1 MTFHTP
7 AIKRSESDPILRF
20 IVADR
25 DSSTSPS
32 PRARRDSRAS
42 AATATGHSHAHERQ
56 HTMFTIRASAQ
67 KTTVAVDARAAKKA
81 DAKRCARA
89 ISSSSSSRGS
99 IASRVS
105 RGGSGRL
112 GTRARG
118 RKTRDGSDVFF
129 YARSRRAWASRRDA
143 RGRARAIAV
152 DIDRGRDRSRSIHP
166 SSRAR
171 IHRARARRGIARGIE
186 RARLTNEIFSLKRT
200 APSSPRRLPSPPP
213 PPPCSSPGPRTRK
226 SSA

>member
-7 AIKRSESDPILRF
+7 TKRSESDPILRF
-20 IVADR
+20 ILADR

-105 RGGSGRL
+105 RGRSGRL

-129 YARSRRAWASRRDA
+129 SHAVASRVGVETRRSRS
-143 RGRARAIAV
+143 RAR
-152 DIDRGRDRSRSIHP
+152 DRGRHRSGPRSIAIDPTIVARAHP
-166 SSRAR
+166 P
-171 IHRARARRGIARGIE
+171 RARRVVE
-186 RARLTNEIFSLKRT
+186 
-200 APSSPRRLPSPPP
+200 
-213 PPPCSSPGPRTRK
+213 
-226 SSA
+226 SSAESNARD

>member
-20 IVADR
+20 ILADR

-105 RGGSGRL
+105 RGRSGRL

-118 RKTRDGSDVFF
+118 RKTRDGSDLFF

-143 RGRARAIAV
+143 RGRSR
-152 DIDRGRDRSRSIHP
+152 DRGRHRSGPRSIAIDPSIVARAHP
-166 SSRAR
+166 PRAR
-171 IHRARARRGIARGIE
+171 VVESNAESNARD
-186 RARLTNEIFSLKRT
+186 
-200 APSSPRRLPSPPP
+200 
-213 PPPCSSPGPRTRK
+213 
-226 SSA
+226 